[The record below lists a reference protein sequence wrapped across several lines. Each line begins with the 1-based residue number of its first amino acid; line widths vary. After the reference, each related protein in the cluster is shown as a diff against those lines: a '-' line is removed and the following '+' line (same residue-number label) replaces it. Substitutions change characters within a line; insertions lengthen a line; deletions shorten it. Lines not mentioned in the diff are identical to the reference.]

1 MPPDT
6 SRAPTWDS
14 LIADVRSGPGSDA
27 RHNVGAWAMDRV
39 RAALGETWPQ
49 RWHARHGRLPQF
61 VADAA
66 NNALAYAQLVET
78 GLRLE
83 RLAGTLRLKSLT
95 NEWSRDPQEIRL
107 LLALGGDDHVRG
119 ASSSSLNASA
129 FTPTT
134 TQPMLWCMTGTSG
147 SAFT

>member
-1 MPPDT
+1 
-6 SRAPTWDS
+6 
-14 LIADVRSGPGSDA
+14 
-27 RHNVGAWAMDRV
+27 MDRV
-39 RAALGETWPQ
+39 RAALGETRPQ

-107 LLALGGDDHVRG
+107 LHVRFAARG
-119 ASSSSLNASA
+119 RRAGQFSWRVS
-129 FTPTT
+129 
-134 TQPMLWCMTGTSG
+134 
-147 SAFT
+147 